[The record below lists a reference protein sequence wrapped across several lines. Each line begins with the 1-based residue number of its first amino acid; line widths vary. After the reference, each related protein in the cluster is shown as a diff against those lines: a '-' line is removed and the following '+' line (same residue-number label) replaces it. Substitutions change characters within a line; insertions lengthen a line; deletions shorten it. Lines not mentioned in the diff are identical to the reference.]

1 MKEESFPADFEAT
14 TEKVLFDSM
23 EANNTI
29 TTEPIEETSLPLK
42 EEVLKRIEQNAASQE
57 VKIVR
62 NKAEFKA
69 TKSRTN

>member
-29 TTEPIEETSLPLK
+29 TTEPIEEAKIAFL
-42 EEVLKRIEQNAASQE
+42 EEVLKQI
-57 VKIVR
+57 
-62 NKAEFKA
+62 
-69 TKSRTN
+69 